1 MFLHKQHDF
10 FFLRIQA
17 IYIEGTEME
26 VKSSIAI
33 SALPL
38 SPFSHL
44 KVISLSL
51 PLNLKLSFFLSF

>member
-1 MFLHKQHDF
+1 MICF
-10 FFLRIQA
+10 FENAA

-38 SPFSHL
+38 SPSSHL